1 MCRDCEYPCK
11 DLNLDNRFRKPA
23 FYPIEL
29 QGQRRHYSTIDK
41 DHKNLDAHQCTFAV
55 CNLKGESMKTYHA
68 IEWLEEGKLRLIDQ
82 RRLPQELSYCDYTD
96 YHEVAIAIRE
106 MVVRGAPAIGIT
118 AGYGMALAALYSP
131 AGDTET
137 LRVILQAA
145 DAVLRA
151 SRPTAVNLFWALDR
165 VLQRAMDPTLNSV
178 MAIRDAVIKEA
189 NAIYAFEKAS
199 NFNIGQNALPLVPD
213 HARIIHHCNTGPLAT
228 GEYGTAL
235 RVITAAHE
243 AGKGVF
249 AYVDETRPRLQGAR
263 LTAWE
268 LEQWEVP
275 YTIIVDGA
283 AAHIMRTVGIDLC
296 VVGCDRIA
304 ANGDTANKIGTYSLA
319 LAAKAHNVPF
329 YVVGPTSTID
339 MILATGD
346 EITIEQRPADEVTRF
361 ETCQI
366 APEGASATNPAFDV
380 TPAAYIT
387 AIITERGVVYPP
399 FTENLVR
406 LMKTCV

>member
-1 MCRDCEYPCK
+1 
-11 DLNLDNRFRKPA
+11 
-23 FYPIEL
+23 
-29 QGQRRHYSTIDK
+29 
-41 DHKNLDAHQCTFAV
+41 
-55 CNLKGESMKTYHA
+55 MKTYHA

-82 RRLPQELSYCDYTD
+82 RRLPQDLTYCDYTD
-96 YHEVAIAIRE
+96 YHEVAAAIRE

-118 AGYGMALAALYSP
+118 AGYGMALATFYSR
-131 AGDTET
+131 AGDMET
-137 LRVILQAA
+137 LRAALKAA

-151 SRPTAVNLFWALDR
+151 ARPTAINLFWALDR
-165 VLQRAMDPTLNSV
+165 ILQRAMDPALNSV
-178 MAIRDAVIKEA
+178 VAIRDAVLSEA
-189 NAIYAFEKAS
+189 HAIYAFEKAS

-213 HARIIHHCNTGPLAT
+213 QARIIHHCNTGPLAT

-235 RVITAAHE
+235 GVITAAHE
-243 AGKGVF
+243 AGKDVF

-304 ANGDTANKIGTYSLA
+304 ANGDTANKIGTYGLA
-319 LAAKAHNVPF
+319 LVAKTHNVPF

-339 MILATGD
+339 MTLSTGD
-346 EITIEQRPADEVTRF
+346 AITIEQRPTDEVTRF

-366 APEGASATNPAFDV
+366 APEGAPAANPAFDV

-399 FTENLVR
+399 FGENLAR
-406 LMKTCV
+406 LIGTRENV

>member
-1 MCRDCEYPCK
+1 
-11 DLNLDNRFRKPA
+11 
-23 FYPIEL
+23 
-29 QGQRRHYSTIDK
+29 
-41 DHKNLDAHQCTFAV
+41 
-55 CNLKGESMKTYHA
+55 MKAYHA
-68 IEWLEEGKLRLIDQ
+68 IEWLTEGKLRLIDQ
-82 RRLPQELSYCDYTD
+82 RRLPQELIYCDYTD

-118 AGYGMALAALYSP
+118 AGYGMALAALYS
-131 AGDTET
+131 AAADTDA
-137 LRVILQAA
+137 LRADLRAA

-151 SRPTAVNLFWALDR
+151 ARPTAVNLFWALDR
-165 VLQRAMDPTLNSV
+165 VLQRAVDPTHDSSFLDSIA
-178 MAIRDAVIKEA
+178 AIRETVLAEA
-189 NAIYAFEKAS
+189 HAIYAFEEAS

-213 HARIIHHCNTGPLAT
+213 RARIIHHCNTGPLAT

-235 RVITAAHE
+235 RVITAAHG
-243 AGKGVF
+243 AGKDVY

-283 AAHIMRTVGIDLC
+283 AAHIMHTVGIDLC

-339 MILATGD
+339 MALATGD
-346 EITIEQRPADEVTRF
+346 AITIEQRPADEITRF
-361 ETCQI
+361 EACQI
-366 APEGASATNPAFDV
+366 APEGAPATNPAFDV

-399 FTENLVR
+399 FAENLVQ
-406 LMKTCV
+406 LMKNRV

>member
-1 MCRDCEYPCK
+1 
-11 DLNLDNRFRKPA
+11 
-23 FYPIEL
+23 
-29 QGQRRHYSTIDK
+29 
-41 DHKNLDAHQCTFAV
+41 
-55 CNLKGESMKTYHA
+55 MKTYHA
-68 IEWLEEGKLRLIDQ
+68 IEWLKEGKLRLIDQ
-82 RRLPQELSYCDYTD
+82 RQLPQDLVYSDYTD

-118 AGYGMALAALYSP
+118 AGYGMALAALHSSAP
-131 AGDTET
+131 NTDT
-137 LRVILQAA
+137 LRTELRSA
-145 DAVLRA
+145 DTVLRA
-151 SRPTAVNLFWALDR
+151 ARPTAVNLFWALDR
-165 VLQRAMDPTLNSV
+165 IQQRTADPALDSIA
-178 MAIRDAVIKEA
+178 AIREAVLTEA
-189 NAIYAFEKAS
+189 HAIYAFEEAS
-199 NFNIGQNALPLVPD
+199 NFRIGQNALPLVPD

-243 AGKGVF
+243 AGKDVF

-268 LEQWEVP
+268 LEQWGVP

-339 MILATGD
+339 MTLATGD
-346 EITIEQRPADEVTRF
+346 EIAIEQRPADEITRF
-361 ETCQI
+361 EACQI
-366 APEGASATNPAFDV
+366 APEGAPATNPAFDV

-399 FTENLVR
+399 FTENLAR
-406 LMKTCV
+406 L

>member
-1 MCRDCEYPCK
+1 
-11 DLNLDNRFRKPA
+11 L
-23 FYPIEL
+23 
-29 QGQRRHYSTIDK
+29 
-41 DHKNLDAHQCTFAV
+41 V
-55 CNLKGESMKTYHA
+55 
-68 IEWLEEGKLRLIDQ
+68 EGKLRLIDQ
-82 RRLPQELSYCDYTD
+82 RWLPQELTYCDYTD
-96 YHEVAIAIRE
+96 YREVAVAIRE

-118 AGYGMALAALYSP
+118 AAYGMALAALHSP
-131 AGDTET
+131 AQDADT
-137 LRVILQAA
+137 LQTALQVA

-151 SRPTAVNLFWALDR
+151 ARPTAVNLFWALDR
-165 VLQRAMDPTLNSV
+165 IHQRATAPALQSV
-178 MAIRDAVIKEA
+178 AAIREAVLAEA
-189 NAIYAFEKAS
+189 HAIYALEEAS
-199 NFNIGQNALPLVPD
+199 NFSIGQNALSLVPD

-249 AYVDETRPRLQGAR
+249 VYVDETRPRLQGAR

-268 LEQWEVP
+268 LEQWGVP

-283 AAHIMRTVGIDLC
+283 AAHILRTVGIDLC

-329 YVVGPTSTID
+329 YVASPTSTID
-339 MILATGD
+339 MALASGD
-346 EITIEQRPADEVTRF
+346 EIAIEQRPADELTRF
-361 ETCQI
+361 EACQI
-366 APEGASATNPAFDV
+366 APEGAPATNPAFDV

-399 FTENLVR
+399 FTDSLAR
-406 LMKTCV
+406 LMRA

>member
-1 MCRDCEYPCK
+1 M
-11 DLNLDNRFRKPA
+11 
-23 FYPIEL
+23 
-29 QGQRRHYSTIDK
+29 T
-41 DHKNLDAHQCTFAV
+41 
-55 CNLKGESMKTYHA
+55 TYHA
-68 IEWLEEGKLRLIDQ
+68 IEWLEEGTLRLIDQ
-82 RRLPQELSYCDYTD
+82 RRLPQELVYVDYTD
-96 YHEVAIAIRE
+96 YRDVAVAIRD

-118 AGYGMALAALYSP
+118 AGYGMALAAYHSP
-131 AGDTET
+131 AVDADT
-137 LRVILQAA
+137 LRVDLRTAS
-145 DAVLRA
+145 AVLRA
-151 SRPTAVNLFWALDR
+151 ARPTAVNLFWALDR
-165 VLQRAMDPTLNSV
+165 VLRRVSDPALDTV
-178 MAIRDAVIKEA
+178 AAIREAVLAEA
-189 NAIYAFEKAS
+189 HAIYAFEAES
-199 NFNIGQNALPLVPD
+199 NFRIGQNALPLVPD
-213 HARIIHHCNTGPLAT
+213 EAKIIHHCNTGPLAT

-243 AGKGVF
+243 AGKHVY

-268 LEQWEVP
+268 LQQWGVP

-283 AAHIMRTVGIDLC
+283 AAHLMRTVGIDLC

-319 LAAKAHNVPF
+319 LAAQAHHVPF

-339 MILATGD
+339 MTLATGD
-346 EITIEQRPADEVTRF
+346 EIAIEQRPAEEVTRF

-366 APEGASATNPAFDV
+366 APVGAPATNPAFDV

-399 FTENLVR
+399 FKENLAR
-406 LMKTCV
+406 LMAPASSVVNGLSC

>member
-1 MCRDCEYPCK
+1 
-11 DLNLDNRFRKPA
+11 
-23 FYPIEL
+23 
-29 QGQRRHYSTIDK
+29 
-41 DHKNLDAHQCTFAV
+41 
-55 CNLKGESMKTYHA
+55 MKTYQA
-68 IEWLEEGKLRLIDQ
+68 IEWLAEGKLRLIDQ
-82 RRLPQELSYCDYTD
+82 RRLPQTLTYCDYTD
-96 YHEVAIAIRE
+96 YHEVATAIRE

-118 AGYGMALAALYSP
+118 AGYGMALAARHSSAP
-131 AGDTET
+131 NAEA
-137 LRVILQAA
+137 LRT
-145 DAVLRA
+145 VLRA
-151 SRPTAVNLFWALDR
+151 ADTALRAARPTAVNLFWALDR
-165 VLQRAMDPTLNSV
+165 ILRRAADPTLDSV
-178 MAIRDAVIKEA
+178 EAIREAVLAEA
-189 NAIYAFEKAS
+189 HAIYAFEEAS
-199 NFNIGQNALPLVPD
+199 NFSIGQNALPLVPD

-243 AGKGVF
+243 AGKDVF

-268 LEQWEVP
+268 LEQWGVP

-339 MILATGD
+339 MALASGD
-346 EITIEQRPADEVTRF
+346 EITIEQRPANEVTRF
-361 ETCQI
+361 EACQI
-366 APEGASATNPAFDV
+366 APEGAPATNPAFDV
-380 TPAAYIT
+380 TPAACIT

-399 FTENLVR
+399 FTENLTR
-406 LMKTCV
+406 LMRAFV